1 MNVRAV
7 LPFVAIVAVAGPC
20 VATAI
25 SWRQQIVATDP
36 IASTAAR
43 PFADELA
50 RYDAVRVRLRGIT
63 AVTLDSDDLRN
74 ALVPPLGYDED
85 SRAGL
90 YTMLGRLAAGIAR
103 QGHVVLVPATAHRRA
118 FRDAARALAPQFL
131 EVFVDTP
138 VEECARRDTKGLY
151 AAHTAQAPGV
161 GVTYEPPL
169 TPELRVTPQ
178 DAQVAAAIALRIDDL
193 VP

>member
-1 MNVRAV
+1 MTGVVAWFTG
-7 LPFVAIVAVAGPC
+7 LPSAGKSTLAAQVAG
-20 VATAI
+20 
-25 SWRQQIVATDP
+25 
-36 IASTAAR
+36 
-43 PFADELA
+43 EL
-50 RYDAVRVRLRGIT
+50 RLRGIT

-85 SRAGL
+85 SRAAL
-90 YTMLGRLAAGIAR
+90 YTMLARLAAGIAR

-131 EVFVDTP
+131 EIFVDTP

-151 AAHTAQAPGV
+151 AAQTAQAPGV

-169 TPELRVTPQ
+169 APEVRVTPQ